1 MRTFPLP
8 KSPVVNAQ
16 GYANPEWLR
25 LFQGIAQVGDAV
37 IVADLATLV
46 ALTEY
51 LGSTP
56 VALQPVA
63 EAVFPDVQ
71 AVRREA
77 QGFPVIEAGLL
88 LPDRFP
94 EPVHPPIVPHDVSF
108 DGLDAAAVR
117 RIEERLNNLEMRVL

>member
-37 IVADLATLV
+37 IVADLATLE

-63 EAVFPDVQ
+63 EPVFPDVQ
-71 AVRREA
+71 AVRCEA
-77 QGFPVIEAGLL
+77 QE
-88 LPDRFP
+88 FP